1 MLLALP
7 YSLVTG
13 QHGLHRAFVFLSY
26 GADLTQD
33 EREAEEGTAT
43 SLISALSSV
52 RALGSLTLATK
63 TTRGPA
69 GPLRD
74 TWNWKVG
81 VASSHHWVFQS
92 QALAISTS

>member
-1 MLLALP
+1 MACTVP
-7 YSLVTG
+7 
-13 QHGLHRAFVFLSY
+13 LSFSATEQISPRMR
-26 GADLTQD
+26 GKLK
-33 EREAEEGTAT
+33 RAT

-52 RALGSLTLATK
+52 RALGSLTLATR